1 MEKMTYEA
9 MSKRYLARGDISP
22 EKLAQRLGEYE
33 STGLEPQEVK
43 ELQLRFEAAQA
54 GYDDQKH
61 YAAAYKDKAEELEE
75 KHWEECRQI
84 ALYDDELRKAK
95 ELLQDCY
102 DAIDPDGH
110 EGLMVEIEGA
120 LK

>member
-1 MEKMTYEA
+1 MNDEA
-9 MSKRYLARGDISP
+9 IKAFNEGFNQGVRTAENEFIS
-22 EKLAQRLGEYE
+22 AMRTATQRI
-33 STGLEPQEVK
+33 
-43 ELQLRFEAAQA
+43 
-54 GYDDQKH
+54 
-61 YAAAYKDKAEELEE
+61 EELED
-75 KHWEECRQI
+75 KHYDECRQI

-95 ELLQDCY
+95 ELLQECY